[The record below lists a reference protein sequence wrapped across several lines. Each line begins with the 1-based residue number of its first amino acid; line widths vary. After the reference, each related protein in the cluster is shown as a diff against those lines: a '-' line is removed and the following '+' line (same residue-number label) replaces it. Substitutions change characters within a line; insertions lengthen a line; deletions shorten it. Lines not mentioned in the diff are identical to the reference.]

1 MACLSLMSLF
11 CHFSVNTLI
20 ILSLFCYYSV
30 ISLSLFCQYY
40 MWLFFHHSVIIL
52 SYSCHFYSCFSIYD
66 EYKKT
71 YLNVRWINVC
81 WWTMTQVK
89 KFDNICINNVSVFI
103 FGSTESIYKTS
114 FSYPFNISTRKGKF
128 LIITYISRIFSRIN
142 ISNGNLQPFITFR
155 ASALVNVP
163 QLTTS
168 AWWKYSPR
176 RSSSSHILFFSTVKH
191 TALKK

>member
-1 MACLSLMSLF
+1 MSVIIVIILSFF
-11 CHFSVNTLI
+11 CQYSYYFV

-30 ISLSLFCQYY
+30 NIICDYSF
-40 MWLFFHHSVIIL
+40 IIL
-52 SYSCHFYSCFSIYD
+52 SYSSHFYSCFSIYD

-168 AWWKYSPR
+168 A
-176 RSSSSHILFFSTVKH
+176 
-191 TALKK
+191 